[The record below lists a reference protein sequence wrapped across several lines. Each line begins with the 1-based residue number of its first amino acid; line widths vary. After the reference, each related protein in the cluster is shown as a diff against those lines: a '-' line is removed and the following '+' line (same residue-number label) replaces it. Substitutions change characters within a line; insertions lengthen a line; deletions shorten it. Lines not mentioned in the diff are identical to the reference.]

1 MKTIT
6 YKNQSDATENN
17 LIKLDELTFDN
28 VDIVQLYVSS
38 EIKNC
43 KNVML
48 FNVGLIDNLNVEN
61 STLYTLDLYE
71 SGDFNAIN
79 SKLILTGHVDLRNM
93 IIQEPTWSQLKNNI
107 ALL

>member
-43 KNVML
+43 KNVMW
-48 FNVGLIDNLNVEN
+48 D
-61 STLYTLDLYE
+61 
-71 SGDFNAIN
+71 
-79 SKLILTGHVDLRNM
+79 
-93 IIQEPTWSQLKNNI
+93 
-107 ALL
+107 